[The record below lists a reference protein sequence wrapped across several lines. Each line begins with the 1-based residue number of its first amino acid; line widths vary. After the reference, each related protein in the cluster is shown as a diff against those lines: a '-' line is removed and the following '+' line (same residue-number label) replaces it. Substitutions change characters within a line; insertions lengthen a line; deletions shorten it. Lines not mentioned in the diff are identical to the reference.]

1 MIKRFAFFAPILL
14 APLVAAP
21 AAAGVNGFAIVNQ
34 TGMALSAIEARRVG
48 SSDWVP
54 LSAAPAAGA
63 SAAIAFNDPDCA
75 FDLRGTVA
83 GAGPAV
89 WRGVNLCDVKSVTLN
104 RDKSGRTW
112 VDYD

>member
-1 MIKRFAFFAPILL
+1 MAKPL
-14 APLVAAP
+14 ALFQFLVALS
-21 AAAGVNGFAIVNQ
+21 AATSASAGVNGFTIFNQ
-34 TGMALSAIEARRVG
+34 TGAALSSMEVRRVG
-48 SSDWVP
+48 GSDWVP

-63 SAAIAFNDPDCA
+63 SATAAFKDPDCA

-83 GAGPAV
+83 GAGAAV

>member
-1 MIKRFAFFAPILL
+1 MTHRIALSAFLIASLT
-14 APLVAAP
+14 AAP
-21 AAAGVNGFAIVNQ
+21 AAAGVKGFVIVNQ
-34 TGMALSAIEARRVG
+34 TGVVLSALALRRVG

-54 LSAAPAAGA
+54 LAAAPAPGA
-63 SAAIAFNDPDCA
+63 RAAIDFDNPDCA

-104 RDKSGRTW
+104 RDRAGRAW

>member
-1 MIKRFAFFAPILL
+1 MAKQL
-14 APLVAAP
+14 ALFQFLIALSAATS
-21 AAAGVNGFAIVNQ
+21 ANAGVNGFVVVNQ
-34 TGMALSAIEARRVG
+34 TGAALSGVELRRVG
-48 SSDWVP
+48 GSDWVP
-54 LSAAPAAGA
+54 LSAAPAPGA
-63 SAAIAFNDPDCA
+63 SASAAFKDPDCA

-83 GAGPAV
+83 GAGQAV

>member
-1 MIKRFAFFAPILL
+1 MTNRIAFFPVLL
-14 APLVAAP
+14 ATIIAAP
-21 AAAGVNGFAIVNQ
+21 ATAGVNGFGIVNQ
-34 TGMALSAIEARRVG
+34 TGGPLSAVEVRRVG
-48 SSDWVP
+48 ASDWKP
-54 LSAAPAAGA
+54 LSAAPAPGA
-63 SAAIAFNDPDCA
+63 SAAISFEDPDCA

-83 GAGPAV
+83 GAGQAV

>member
-1 MIKRFAFFAPILL
+1 MTRRIALLPFLL
-14 APLVAAP
+14 AGLLTAP
-21 AAAGVNGFAIVNQ
+21 AAAGVNGFSIVNQ
-34 TGMALSAIEARRVG
+34 TGSALSAVAVRRVG
-48 SSDWVP
+48 GSAWTP

-63 SAAIAFNDPDCA
+63 TAAISFDDPDCA

-89 WRGVNLCDVKSVTLN
+89 WRVNLCDAKSVTLN
-104 RDKSGRTW
+104 RDKSGHTW

>member
-1 MIKRFAFFAPILL
+1 MTKRLLLLLSLAL
-14 APLVAAP
+14 APVAAP
-21 AAAGVNGFAIVNQ
+21 ATAGVNGFSIVNR
-34 TGMALSAIEARRVG
+34 TGVALSAMEVRRTG
-48 SSDWVP
+48 GKDWTP

-63 SAAIAFNDPDCA
+63 SAAVAFSDPDCA

-104 RDKSGRTW
+104 RDASGRTW

>member
-1 MIKRFAFFAPILL
+1 MVKRL
-14 APLVAAP
+14 ALVQFLVATTL
-21 AAAGVNGFAIVNQ
+21 AASASAGVKGFAVVNQ
-34 TGMALSAIEARRVG
+34 TGVALSALELRRVG

-63 SAAIAFNDPDCA
+63 RAAVSFNDPDCA

>member
-1 MIKRFAFFAPILL
+1 MTTPIALLPLLL
-14 APLVAAP
+14 ASLMAAP
-21 AAAGVNGFAIVNQ
+21 AFAGVSGFAIINR
-34 TGMALSAIEARRVG
+34 TGAPLSAVALRRVG
-48 SSDWVP
+48 SSDWTP
-54 LSAAPAAGA
+54 LSAAPGLGA
-63 SAAIAFNDPDCA
+63 TAAISFDDPDCA

-89 WRGVNLCDVKSVTLN
+89 WRGINLCDVKSLTLN

>member
-1 MIKRFAFFAPILL
+1 MTRRVAL
-14 APLVAAP
+14 ALMLALGSAP
-21 AAAGVNGFAIVNQ
+21 AAAGVNGFAVVNQ
-34 TGMALSAIEARRVG
+34 TGVGLSAMAVRRVG
-48 SSDWVP
+48 GSDWKP

-63 SAAIAFNDPDCA
+63 SAAIPFDDPDCA

-104 RDKSGRTW
+104 RDASGRTW

>member
-1 MIKRFAFFAPILL
+1 MSRPLALFQLL
-14 APLVAAP
+14 AALTFATSVS
-21 AAAGVNGFAIVNQ
+21 AGVNGFAIVNQ
-34 TGMALSAIEARRVG
+34 TGAALSGLEVRRVG
-48 SSDWVP
+48 GGEWVA
-54 LSAAPAAGA
+54 LSAAPAPGA
-63 SAAIAFNDPDCA
+63 SAAAAFKDPDCA

-104 RDKSGRTW
+104 RDPSGHAW

>member
-1 MIKRFAFFAPILL
+1 MIHRFALLSFLL
-14 APLVAAP
+14 AALTAAP
-21 AAAGVNGFAIVNQ
+21 ALAGVNGFSIVNQ
-34 TGMALSAIEARRVG
+34 TGAALSGLEVRRVG
-48 SSDWVP
+48 GNKWTP

-63 SAAIAFNDPDCA
+63 RASVSFEDPDCA

-89 WRGVNLCDVKSVTLN
+89 WRVNLCDVKSVTLN
-104 RDKSGRTW
+104 RDPSGHAW